1 MHETKSVTVSSCY
14 DVRGRAAEELVFS
27 EFTTGASNDIDK
39 ASRVAREMVMEYG
52 MSELGPINYGP
63 NQDVMEWG
71 EYYEPTQIS
80 PDMQGKIDTE
90 VRKIVDEA
98 YKKAQIILK
107 KYRKKMDEVVKDFW
121 KWRIWMGMSLRR

>member
-1 MHETKSVTVSSCY
+1 M
-14 DVRGRAAEELVFS
+14 FS

-71 EYYEPTQIS
+71 ILRADANFSGYA
-80 PDMQGKIDTE
+80 GKD
-90 VRKIVDEA
+90 
-98 YKKAQIILK
+98 
-107 KYRKKMDEVVKDFW
+107 
-121 KWRIWMGMSLRR
+121 